1 MRGTIAHRVVYGRV
15 VLRKYVTPTT
25 VVIALAVL
33 AFAGVIVAILA
44 SSRAPEDQPVP
55 TVHIELRT
63 SQRALLHFN
72 GKTLGLAPRELVM
85 PASSTPLTVTAD
97 LPRGRFA
104 TKTFV
109 PDKNQIVDVDK

>member
-1 MRGTIAHRVVYGRV
+1 MRRTIAHRVVYGRV

-25 VVIALAVL
+25 VIIAIGVL
-33 AFAGVIVAILA
+33 AFVGVIAVILA

-55 TVHIELRT
+55 TVHIELRA
-63 SQRALLHFN
+63 SVRAVLHFN

-97 LPRGRFA
+97 LPRGRTV

-109 PDKNQIVDVDK
+109 PDTNQIVDVDR